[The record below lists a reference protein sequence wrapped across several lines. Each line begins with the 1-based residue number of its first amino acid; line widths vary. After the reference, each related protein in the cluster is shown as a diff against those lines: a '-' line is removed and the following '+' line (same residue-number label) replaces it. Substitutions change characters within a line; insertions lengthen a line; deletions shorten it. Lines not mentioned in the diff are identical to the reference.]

1 VPGGLDSVT
10 TLEVVMPRARGN
22 AIPLHVPLLL
32 GLSFSLLFAS
42 TLGADDVYVV
52 RFYTDILQRST
63 TECFWWGWRDHLVFR
78 NTTYVDLTVRALS
91 ASNGY
96 SPPEY
101 QPLVVPARRNMS
113 LLPIPGGGVGET
125 GGSNN
130 WTPRSSLFLIV
141 NRLDVPKG
149 VVVESRAEIYSGR
162 ALTPLP
168 CSIDFP
174 GSLPQVFGTLPLPVV
189 TALVP
194 AGKEHVH
201 LATDLGTHRAR
212 ANVTIY
218 NGGPTSATASVEVRR
233 GCDDVLL
240 DNRSVTV
247 PSTSIVQF
255 FSFKDGRD
263 EIRDGCPVHRTTEYN
278 QYVTVVMDQPGFS
291 FVTTLA
297 RDYDPKVNVSTSA
310 TR

>member
-1 VPGGLDSVT
+1 
-10 TLEVVMPRARGN
+10 MPRTRGN
-22 AIPLHVPLLL
+22 AVGLHAPLLL
-32 GLSFSLLFAS
+32 GVSLSFLLASSLR
-42 TLGADDVYVV
+42 ADEVYVV

-78 NTTYVDLTVRALS
+78 NTTYADLTVRALS
-91 ASNGY
+91 ASNGH
-96 SPPEY
+96 SPSEY

-113 LLPIPGGGVGET
+113 LLPVLGGGVGEPGT
-125 GGSNN
+125 ANN
-130 WTPRSSLFLIV
+130 WTPRIPLFLIV

-168 CSIDFP
+168 CSINFP

-189 TALVP
+189 TALIP

-201 LATDLGTHRAR
+201 LATDLGTHRTR
-212 ANVTIY
+212 ANVAIY
-218 NGGPTSATASVEVRR
+218 NGGPTSATGVVEVRR

-240 DNRSVTV
+240 DTRSVAI

-263 EIRDGCPVHRTTEYN
+263 EIRNGCPIHRTTEYN

-291 FVTTLA
+291 FVTTLT
-297 RDYDPKVNVSTSA
+297 RDYDPKINVSTSA
-310 TR
+310 R